1 MLLYDFDFIIFSDSF
16 RISKMD
22 SKICLFRLYL
32 LSLHRNDTLYKVTS
46 PAAMAKEC
54 LCLCTDIFQQ
64 SSVGDGVSV
73 ANACVVCIVLYDI
86 QLYLLFQ

>member
-1 MLLYDFDFIIFSDSF
+1 
-16 RISKMD
+16 MD

-73 ANACVVCIVLYDI
+73 ANACVVCIILYDI